1 MQSFTKRILFD
12 LEIMP
17 KHLRGVIFF
26 ADGMVDLP
34 PNTAD
39 LNEYARFAFLNEMH
53 TIASQILSIVSGDRP
68 LATLISAAI
77 EAMDSERASMR
88 DLFTGPYERPAS
100 RQCVALLLRCAEL
113 YLEYGAWYDISRAE
127 VRLIE
132 SGNGDNLKSIRN
144 SFHKSGVTDRYSIE
158 SAVIEL
164 TITRLEMMKFF
175 EFKQNELFKGIPS
188 DEHDPL
194 SNIELPSFQE
204 LNEAEKCS
212 ISSIPDDIT
221 SPTSLLVDDRE
232 YLDLRETCAWAAFR
246 EFRTV
251 GSVFV
256 ILWFAIFTGLLV
268 ASLLMI
274 HERYVVTECVSIG
287 YSLCML
293 LFELISFRLCF
304 GTCVKPKEPNC
315 LYPGYELY
323 FIQYTASWI
332 GGIAMLVSIF
342 VFGQCQQPGATIM
355 ILQHMVSVVLPIFFQ
370 CCFFTWHTRV
380 ERTFKWVRVGFFKSC
395 GWKFVQAL
403 FCLLFTPGI
412 LGVQTIISS
421 ALRNRPSVKH
431 TKHTKHDET
440 EELVP

>member
-1 MQSFTKRILFD
+1 
-12 LEIMP
+12 
-17 KHLRGVIFF
+17 
-26 ADGMVDLP
+26 MVDLP

-39 LNEYARFAFLNEMH
+39 LNEYARFAFLNDMH
-53 TIASQILSIVSGDRP
+53 TIATQILSIVSGDKP
-68 LATLISAAI
+68 LASLISAAI

-88 DLFTGPYERPAS
+88 DMFTGPYERPSS

-144 SFHKSGVTDRYSIE
+144 AFHKSGVTDRYSIE

-175 EFKQNELFKGIPS
+175 DFKQNELFKGIPS

-194 SNIELPSFQE
+194 SNIDIPLLNE
-204 LNEAEKCS
+204 LNEAEKCAAAT
-212 ISSIPDDIT
+212 IPEDLN
-221 SPTSLLVDDRE
+221 SPVSLLVDDKE
-232 YLDLRETCAWAAFR
+232 YLDLREKCAWAAFR
-246 EFRTV
+246 EFRVV

-256 ILWFAIFTGLLV
+256 ILWFAIFIGLLV
-268 ASLLMI
+268 ASLLLV
-274 HERYVVTECVSIG
+274 HKPQPLTECIAIG
-287 YSLCML
+287 YAVCML

-304 GTCVKPKEPNC
+304 GTCVKTDDPNC

-323 FIQYTASWI
+323 YIQYVASWF
-332 GGIAMLVSIF
+332 GGVAMIVSLF
-342 VFGQCQQPGATIM
+342 VWGPCQQLGASVM
-355 ILQHMVSVVLPIFFQ
+355 ILQHMVAVIMPIFFQ

-380 ERTFKWVRVGFFKSC
+380 ERKFKWVRVGFFKSC

-403 FCLLFTPGI
+403 FCILFTPGI
-412 LGVQTIISS
+412 LGVQAIIST

-431 TKHTKHDET
+431 TKQSKRDED